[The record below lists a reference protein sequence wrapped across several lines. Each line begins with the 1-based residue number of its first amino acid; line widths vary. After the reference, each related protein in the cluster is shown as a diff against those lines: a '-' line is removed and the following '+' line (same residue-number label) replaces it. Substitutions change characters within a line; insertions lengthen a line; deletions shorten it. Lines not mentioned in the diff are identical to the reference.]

1 MKNEIETTIIVL
13 ARQRLKALQ
22 VALAGRNADLNAAQN
37 AFHQLTG
44 LTSLRFVQ
52 YNGLSES
59 TVHELI
65 IMDHLALLGVQ
76 SAHPE
81 LIENLSK
88 ESQQLAVYLD
98 MPARDLLDLLFKHGQ
113 RFKNQEAVSVAI
125 HRGLIDDVMHESEAY
140 KRLAI
145 REQRE
150 LQRMAD

>member
-1 MKNEIETTIIVL
+1 MKNEIEATVVVL

-52 YNGLSES
+52 YNGLSEQ

-81 LIENLSK
+81 LIEDLSQ

-98 MPARDLLDLLFKHGQ
+98 MPARDLLDFLFKHGQ

-125 HRGLIDDVMHESEAY
+125 HRGLIDDVMHESDAY
-140 KRLAI
+140 RRLAV

-150 LQRMAD
+150 RQRMAD